1 MTQDEYA
8 KIIAKNLKRIAYEND
23 KTQADISRDLNIN
36 KQTVSSWFR
45 GERIPRMGKIDLLCE
60 YFHCKRSDI
69 MEDIPPKKKNN
80 IIRVY
85 HQYAPQT
92 SIDLKE
98 KPSMYELF
106 TGRDSIR
113 ISKKIPVLGRV
124 AAGIP
129 IEATEEIIDWEEISG
144 EMALDGDYFC
154 LVIKGNSMEPK
165 FSNGDVVIVRQQQDA
180 DDGDIVIAL
189 INGSDAVC
197 KRLRKYQDGIAL
209 VSTNPAYEPMYFSAS
224 DIEEV
229 PVRIIGKVKELRAKF

>member
-1 MTQDEYA
+1 MY
-8 KIIAKNLKRIAYEND
+8 YEVFQKLCEEKGVKPGTVSKATGVPTSTLTAWKQGKYTPKND
-23 KTQADISRDLNIN
+23 KLQKIAD
-36 KQTVSSWFR
+36 
-45 GERIPRMGKIDLLCE
+45 
-60 YFHCKRSDI
+60 YFDVPLDYITGGRKEGRR
-69 MEDIPPKKKNN
+69 N

-85 HQYAPQT
+85 HAKD
-92 SIDLKE
+92 SNASKE
-98 KPSMYELF
+98 RYRINVLDMFAGKEP
-106 TGRDSIR
+106 IR
-113 ISKKIPVLGRV
+113 ITKRIPVLGRV

-144 EMALDGDYFC
+144 EMALDGDYFG

-209 VSTNPAYEPMYFSAS
+209 VSTNPEYEPMYFSAA
-224 DIEEV
+224 DMEDV